1 MNNPSLVNGNNSIL
15 TQRNN
20 THSKCKGISSSH
32 ESEITARLKSS
43 SKKLPK
49 AINKM
54 KTDRKA
60 EYTKLKAKQI

>member
-1 MNNPSLVNGNNSIL
+1 MNNPSLINGNNSIL

-20 THSKCKGISSSH
+20 THSKCKGISANA
-32 ESEITARLKSS
+32 ESEVTARLISS

-49 AINKM
+49 VINKM

-60 EYTKLKAKQI
+60 

>member
-1 MNNPSLVNGNNSIL
+1 MSIPSLTNGNNSIL

-20 THSKCKGISSSH
+20 THSKCKGISANQ

-60 EYTKLKAKQI
+60 